1 MIVEMRRALSI
12 LLIAFFSL
20 GPLTAWS
27 AADDDS
33 RLPACCRRHGMHRCA
48 MSEEAVIALARQTA
62 GSTPVLRAPSHC
74 PYFPEYLTRSMAPSQ
89 WLAATA
95 IRLPAPLSQTHSP
108 AALLAAIRLQP
119 IRARAGR
126 GPPAS
131 ILD

>member
-12 LLIAFFSL
+12 LLIGFFSL

-27 AADDDS
+27 GADDDS
-33 RLPACCRRHGMHRCA
+33 RLPACCRRHGRHHCA
-48 MSEEAVIALARQTA
+48 MSEEAVIALAREA
-62 GSTPVLRAPSHC
+62 SGSTPIFTAPAHC

-95 IRLPAPLSQTHSP
+95 VSLPAPLSQAHSP
-108 AALLAAIRLQP
+108 AALPVSIRLQP

-126 GPPAS
+126 GPPDS
-131 ILD
+131 FLL